1 MIPRKAVIESRNSPF
16 APDVVVR
23 TAIGLIGANG
33 YVLQKRKCN
42 CQYFLSRSGFRFGF
56 CRAGWQYGHAHTVSD
71 DNMHLQQFSV
81 PSRYGKQ
88 HVSFDLITSRYGS

>member
-1 MIPRKAVIESRNSPF
+1 
-16 APDVVVR
+16 
-23 TAIGLIGANG
+23 
-33 YVLQKRKCN
+33 
-42 CQYFLSRSGFRFGF
+42 
-56 CRAGWQYGHAHTVSD
+56 VSD